1 MHVQI
6 FSTLGHM
13 KLNEWIKAA
22 RQYKELTQD
31 QLAEQLGLTKA
42 NISAWEVGRHE
53 PSFGNLIKIVQITG
67 FEMPLPGLD
76 APIVTESAWPFRKVS
91 KHKVEGLAP
100 LDQAGLEAAIL
111 LSAAQLG
118 LDVKKDESK

>member
-1 MHVQI
+1 MLVQI

-76 APIVTESAWPFRKVS
+76 APIVTASAWPFRKVS
-91 KHKVEGLAP
+91 KEKIESLDCH
-100 LDQAGLEAAIL
+100 DQAGLEAAIL

>member
-1 MHVQI
+1 
-6 FSTLGHM
+6 M

-67 FEMPLPGLD
+67 FEIPLPGLD
-76 APIVTESAWPFRKVS
+76 TPIVTESDWPFRKVS
-91 KHKVEGLAP
+91 KEKVENLGGHN
-100 LDQAGLEAAIL
+100 QAGLEAAIL

-118 LDVKKDESK
+118 LDVKQD